1 MFLVNGV
8 YYKPESNITLPR
20 STDIYCVS
28 DANPEVQCA
37 IPTPNCGGNGG
48 GEDGGL
54 INCFMMRY
62 AVFLVVYKMLLMA
75 RRWITV
81 PQNYYIRFYKLQWKD
96 NVLYHRAKFF

>member
-54 INCFMMRY
+54 INCFMNVQETYDEICSLSCSVQNVIDGTQMDY
-62 AVFLVVYKMLLMA
+62 GPAELLYSFL
-75 RRWITV
+75 
-81 PQNYYIRFYKLQWKD
+81 
-96 NVLYHRAKFF
+96 